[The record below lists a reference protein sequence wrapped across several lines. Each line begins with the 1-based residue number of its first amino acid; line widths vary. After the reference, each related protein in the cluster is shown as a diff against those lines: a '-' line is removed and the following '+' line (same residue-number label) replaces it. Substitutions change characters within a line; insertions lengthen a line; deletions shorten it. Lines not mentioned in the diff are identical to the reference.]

1 MIPGTGAPLGP
12 GVGVPPG
19 AGDRLGAGVLHGVGV
34 VPVGVPV
41 RRGAGEVLTAHGIP
55 VATVLSIPAAVGQAI
70 IAIQELLHAP
80 AATGRL
86 HLAHNGTSPATTVAH
101 MALPHQ
107 LPADQEPL
115 LRVIIADI
123 R

>member
-41 RRGAGEVLTAHGIP
+41 RLGAGEVLTAHGIP

-70 IAIQELLHAP
+70 IAIPELLHAP
-80 AATGRL
+80 AAAVRL
-86 HLAHNGTSPATTVAH
+86 RQARNGASRATIEALTEQPHPVPVDPERQVLATT
-101 MALPHQ
+101 
-107 LPADQEPL
+107 E
-115 LRVIIADI
+115 DI
-123 R
+123 L